1 MLVDIFQYEFLMRAF
16 LSGLCIGILAPLM
29 GMFLVVRRF
38 SLLADTLSHVSL
50 LGVALAVW
58 LKQPIFL
65 GALFT
70 ALLGGFGMEA
80 LRRSGRVMNEAILA
94 LFLSGSLAFALIFLA
109 LAEGVNVNLLSYL
122 FGSITTVTREDVILL
137 IALTALIL
145 LFMLAA
151 YRKLFL
157 ISLDEDLARVDGV
170 KVNRYNFFF
179 ILIASLVVAAALPM
193 VGVLLIGALMIV
205 PVLAAMQWRLSFFA
219 TLITG
224 VAVAEISVVA
234 GFFFSYYFNLPSGAT
249 IVLVAI
255 GIFLLSYLFGGQK
268 SRIIALYKP

>member
-1 MLVDIFQYEFLMRAF
+1 MIMDIFQYEFLARAF

-58 LKQPIFL
+58 IKQPIFL
-65 GALFT
+65 GALF
-70 ALLGGFGMEA
+70 ASLLGGIGMET

-122 FGSITTVTREDVILL
+122 FGSITTVTREDVLL
-137 IALTALIL
+137 LGSLTIMIL
-145 LFMLAA
+145 LFMFAA

-157 ISLDEDLARVDGV
+157 IALDEDLARVDGV
-170 KVNRYNFFF
+170 RVNLYNFFF

-193 VGVLLIGALMIV
+193 VGVLLVGALMIV
-205 PVLAAMQWRLSFFA
+205 PVLAAMQWHLSFIA
-219 TLITG
+219 TLIM
-224 VAVAEISVVA
+224 SVVIA
-234 GFFFSYYFNLPSGAT
+234 ETSVVLGFLLSYEYNLPSGAT
-249 IVLVAI
+249 IVLAAI
-255 GIFLLSYLFGGQK
+255 AIFLLSYLFGSQK
-268 SRIIALYKP
+268 SRFFGLHKS

>member
-1 MLVDIFQYEFLMRAF
+1 MLSDILQYEFLVRAF
-16 LSGLCIGILAPLM
+16 VSGLCIGILAPLM

-50 LGVALAVW
+50 FGVALAVW

-65 GALFT
+65 GALF
-70 ALLGGFGMEA
+70 ASLLGGFGMET

-122 FGSITTVTREDVILL
+122 FGSITTVTREDVMLL
-137 IALTALIL
+137 GSLTITIL
-145 LFMLAA
+145 LFMFAA

-157 ISLDEDLARVDGV
+157 IALDEDLARVDGI

-193 VGVLLIGALMIV
+193 VGVLLVGALMIV
-205 PVLAAMQWRLSFFA
+205 PVLAAMQWHLSFIA
-219 TLITG
+219 TL
-224 VAVAEISVVA
+224 VMSLVMAETSVVI
-234 GFFFSYYFNLPSGAT
+234 GFLLSYHFDLPSGAT

-255 GIFLLSYLFGGQK
+255 GFFLLSYLFGGK
-268 SRIIALYKP
+268 NLLFFSLNKP